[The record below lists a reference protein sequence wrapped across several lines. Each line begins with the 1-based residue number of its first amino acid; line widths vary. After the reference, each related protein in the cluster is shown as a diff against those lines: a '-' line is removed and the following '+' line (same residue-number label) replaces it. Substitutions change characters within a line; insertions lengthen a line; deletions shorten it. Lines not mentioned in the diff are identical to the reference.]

1 MEWDAENEGSPRE
14 EEHKLH
20 WKWRQEKK
28 EIEKHNILTLY
39 YREEKEGKKTSK
51 EIIQSDRTL
60 PVAIV
65 TLREDVTELEDLSTS
80 MSYRVVY
87 EVLQRRER
95 PNPKSFVGKGKLK
108 ELKELLEKRPVGL
121 LIFNGYL
128 KPSQHLLLEREL
140 KIECIDRVRLILN
153 IFDTRAYSREA
164 QLQVHRAKLIY
175 EIPLLREWIH
185 NAKSGEHPG
194 FLGAGEYE
202 TDAYY
207 ELIRRQ
213 LSRIDDELRRLE
225 IDHNNR
231 RKQRRK
237 RGFNL
242 VAIAGYTNAGKST
255 PLNALTTEKA
265 LVEDRLFSTLSTT
278 TGRMEGE
285 SKQILITDTIGFLSD
300 LPHFMIESF
309 KSTIDEVY
317 FADLV
322 LLVVDCSDS
331 IEEMQRKL
339 ATSRGVLFPEVDP
352 HSVVLILSKK
362 DLASNIQSKVR
373 LARETI
379 PVREVLVLSSTTG
392 EGVNDLRRIITS
404 TFEYPVE
411 MSFRL
416 PHVEGVNPFLSWLH
430 AHTEVVKVNYG
441 DDVEVHLFSQE
452 KDHSQIVNHIV
463 ALGGR
468 AI

>member
-1 MEWDAENEGSPRE
+1 MQYTNV
-14 EEHKLH
+14 
-20 WKWRQEKK
+20 
-28 EIEKHNILTLY
+28 IL
-39 YREEKEGKKTSK
+39 YRKEKEGRITLK
-51 EIIQSDRTL
+51 EEIYSNRIL

-65 TLREDVTELEDLSTS
+65 TLQEDVTELEDLAKS
-80 MSYRVVY
+80 MSYHVAY
-87 EVLQRRER
+87 EVLQRRDR
-95 PNPKSFVGKGKLK
+95 PQPKSFVGKGKLK
-108 ELKELLEKRPVGL
+108 ELKELLEVRPVGL

-140 KIECIDRVRLILN
+140 NIECVDRVRLILN
-153 IFDTRAYSREA
+153 IFSTRAFSREA

-213 LSRIDDELRRLE
+213 LSRIDAELKKLE
-225 IDHNNR
+225 TDHSNK

-237 RGFNL
+237 KGFNL

-255 PLNALTTEKA
+255 LLNALTTEKA

-285 SKQILITDTIGFLSD
+285 SKQILITDTIGFLSN

-309 KSTIDEVY
+309 KSTIDEAY

-331 IEEMQRKL
+331 IEDMRRKL
-339 ATSRGVLFPEVDP
+339 ETSREVLFPEVDP
-352 HSVVLILSKK
+352 HSLVLVLSKK
-362 DLASNIQSKVR
+362 DLASDIPAKVR
-373 LARETI
+373 MTRDVVPT
-379 PVREVLVLSSTTG
+379 REVIVLSSATG
-392 EGVNDLRRIITS
+392 EGVKELRRIITA

-416 PHVEGVNPFLSWLH
+416 PHVDGVNPFLSWLH
-430 AHTEVVKVNYG
+430 AHTEVVQVKYG
-441 DDVEVHLFSQE
+441 EEVEVHLFSQE
-452 KDHSQIVNHIV
+452 KDHSRIVNNIV
-463 ALGGR
+463 ALGGS
-468 AI
+468 AIQ